1 MKTITYRVAVDG
13 DVGYPLAKFTE
24 EVQIYLADPYGWEAH
39 GYTFVYSPKGNIII
53 KLSSKETLAK
63 SGCYDGRL
71 SCADMGGIHMNINAD
86 RWIHG
91 SSKSKLDL
99 EDYRQYVISHE
110 MGHILGHDHVKCSK
124 KGAPAPIMMQQTLG
138 IGECVPNTHV

>member
-1 MKTITYRVAVDG
+1 MVND
-13 DVGYPLAKFTE
+13 DVEYSLAKFTQ
-24 EVQIYLADPYGWEAH
+24 EVQIYLADPHGWESR
-39 GYTFVYSPKGNIII
+39 GYMFVYSPKGDVHIA
-53 KLSSKETLAK
+53 LSSPATLAK

-71 SCADMGGIHMNINAD
+71 SCAEVGGKHMKINAD

-91 SSKSKLDL
+91 SVKSKLGL

-110 MGHILGHDHVKCSK
+110 MGHILGHDHVKCTK

-138 IGECVPNTHV
+138 IGDCVPNTHV